1 MGSCS
6 GKPLHDDGAV
16 MSGSPHPGK
25 TQNAYNSKGHD
36 GQSKT
41 GSVPKPH
48 AGSPKGKVG
57 NFEVSDSEEF
67 ESTGTPEKQRTVKAD
82 GPGSQSTGLIS
93 EEYGMLK
100 GGDDD
105 ENVRAPKRKLRVGYS
120 SGGSSGT
127 LDGDDHRAS
136 STSHLL
142 ELKHSLS
149 AGGDLC
155 KGVVRIEV
163 RHTVPVLHRS
173 FANDQCNGI
182 SHVVCLCFSR
192 QILVGQSRKY
202 MKGSMMETWW
212 VLASRV
218 LSEE

>member
-1 MGSCS
+1 M
-6 GKPLHDDGAV
+6 HQDGAV
-16 MSGSPHPGK
+16 VSGSP
-25 TQNAYNSKGHD
+25 QNAYNNKGHD

-41 GSVPKPH
+41 DSAQKPR
-48 AGSPKGKVG
+48 AVSPKGKAG
-57 NFEVSDSEEF
+57 NHEVSDSEEF

-82 GPGSQSTGLIS
+82 GPRSQSAGLS
-93 EEYGMLK
+93 EEYGTLK

-105 ENVRAPKRKLRVGYS
+105 ENVRSPKPKLRIGYS

-127 LDGDDHRAS
+127 LEGDEHRAP

-163 RHTVPVLHRS
+163 RHFVPMLQRS
-173 FANDQCNGI
+173 FANDQCTSI
-182 SHVVCLCFSR
+182 SHVV
-192 QILVGQSRKY
+192 
-202 MKGSMMETWW
+202 
-212 VLASRV
+212 
-218 LSEE
+218 LSLFL